1 MNPMTPKPQNPKTPL
16 IFDII
21 ELMDI
26 MDIDPQQNIRN
37 FFQNFK
43 MDQQK
48 WNETMKDVRV
58 SKQDINRMVMNYLVV
73 EGYKSAA
80 ENFAQESGV
89 EANMDFDLIDQR
101 REIRILLQ
109 EGKIQE
115 AIEKINDLNPE
126 ILDTNDVLYF
136 QLKKQR
142 LIELIKDEQIEQALL
157 FCQKHLAEK
166 SAKKSEFMEQLE
178 EVMTL
183 L

>member
-1 MNPMTPKPQNPKTPL
+1 
-16 IFDII
+16 
-21 ELMDI
+21 MDI

-109 EGKIQE
+109 EGKIQG
-115 AIEKINDLNPE
+115 AIEKIIDLNPE
-126 ILDTNDVLYF
+126 ILDTNDV
-136 QLKKQR
+136 
-142 LIELIKDEQIEQALL
+142 
-157 FCQKHLAEK
+157 
-166 SAKKSEFMEQLE
+166 
-178 EVMTL
+178 MTFSTNFIF
-183 L
+183 